1 MSLYWTPLSFFVRW
15 GFIQPCISGKWLV
28 MLAIHHFGYHI
39 PRGSGPRQSAL
50 FVWPIAAFRKS
61 NASKMHLATHF
72 VAAGI
77 ISQGRR
83 CSSASW
89 PQIQAAPVP
98 RLCGRASGRRT
109 EGTLQIKLKQFSL
122 SLWRKSPSGLQLL
135 LYILTEKER
144 IFLRWYKN
152 NDTYNYE
159 FKLFYIHSHAA
170 LCVMHTSKVC
180 SERAVSAKRSFT
192 A

>member
-1 MSLYWTPLSFFVRW
+1 MTETFISLCLSFCWSFL
-15 GFIQPCISGKWLV
+15 QPCISGKRLV
-28 MLAIHHFGYHI
+28 MLAIHHCGYHI

-50 FVWPIAAFRKS
+50 FVWTIAAFRKS

-72 VAAGI
+72 VTVGV

-98 RLCGRASGRRT
+98 RLCGTASGRGR
-109 EGTLQIKLKQFSL
+109 EGTKLKRCNFLYRCGENAIVARSCPTFWQKGKVAF
-122 SLWRKSPSGLQLL
+122 LW
-135 LYILTEKER
+135 
-144 IFLRWYKN
+144 WYKN
-152 NDTYNYE
+152 NDAYNYE
-159 FKLFYIHSHAA
+159 FMLFYVHSQAA
-170 LCVMHTSKVC
+170 HSVVLTSKAC
-180 SERAVSAKRSFT
+180 SERAGSAKPSFT